1 LGRKKSEKSF
11 AGVSIDIL
19 DGLAKLR
26 LARDLQSNGALL
38 SFRNLIWQVKAARF
52 ARCQEEVTMATL
64 AKAAPQP
71 IPRIAPREDLNPY
84 RIAQIQ
90 FDIAA
95 EYLKLDQGLRQ
106 ILRTPKRILEVSIPT
121 KMDNGQVKVFS
132 GYRVQHNVA
141 RGPAKGGIRY
151 HPAVTLDEVK
161 ALAAWMTWKTAT
173 VNIPYGGGK
182 GGVICDPKRMT
193 KSELER
199 MTRRYTSEILPIIGP
214 ERDIPAPDMYTDAQ
228 TMAWIMDT
236 YSMTKGYS
244 TLGVVTGKPLSI
256 GGSEGRNE
264 ATARGCLVAVEE
276 ACRVKKMSL
285 RGTSVAIQ
293 GFGNAGSLAAKL
305 FAEKKAR
312 IVAISDSRGGVFN
325 SRGIDPLKAMRY
337 KERSGTVVGMPGTSR
352 ISNDELLTMKCD
364 ILIPAALENVI
375 TLNNADQIKAK
386 IVAEA
391 ANGPTTPHA
400 DEVLARKGIMLLPDI
415 LANAGGVTVSYFEWV
430 QDLQSFFWSEAEV
443 NAKLESVMR
452 RAFTEVHESARKH
465 RTHMRTG
472 AYCLAVGRV
481 ADATLVRGLFP

>member
-1 LGRKKSEKSF
+1 M
-11 AGVSIDIL
+11 AIV
-19 DGLAKLR
+19 AKP
-26 LARDLQSNGALL
+26 AN
-38 SFRNLIWQVKAARF
+38 N
-52 ARCQEEVTMATL
+52 
-64 AKAAPQP
+64 QP

-84 RIAQIQ
+84 RISQIQ

-106 ILRTPKRILEVSIPT
+106 ILRAPKRVLEVSVPT
-121 KMDNGQVKVFS
+121 KMDNGQIKVFT
-132 GYRVQHNVA
+132 GFRVQHNVA

-161 ALAAWMTWKTAT
+161 ALAMWMTWKTAT

-182 GGVICDPKRMT
+182 GGVICDPKRMS

-199 MTRRYTSEILPIIGP
+199 MTRRFASEIFPIIGP
-214 ERDIPAPDMYTDAQ
+214 EQDIPAPDVYTDSQ

-244 TLGVVTGKPLSI
+244 SLGVVTGKPISI

-264 ATARGCLVAVEE
+264 ATARGCLIAVEE
-276 ACRVKKMSL
+276 ACKLKKIPL
-285 RGTSVAIQ
+285 RGASVAIQ
-293 GFGNAGSLAAKL
+293 GFGNAGSIAAKL
-305 FAEKKAR
+305 FSEKKAR
-312 IVAISDSRGGVFN
+312 VVAISDSRGGVFN

-352 ISNDELLTMKCD
+352 ISNDDLLAMKCD

-386 IVAEA
+386 IIAEA

-400 DEVLARKGIMLLPDI
+400 DEVLARKNIMVIPDI
-415 LANAGGVTVSYFEWV
+415 LANSGGVTVSYFEWV

-443 NAKLESVMR
+443 NAKLESVIR
-452 RAFTEVHESARKH
+452 RAFHEVHESARKH
-465 RTHMRTG
+465 RTHLRTG
-472 AYCLAVGRV
+472 AYALAVGRV

>member
-1 LGRKKSEKSF
+1 M
-11 AGVSIDIL
+11 AIV
-19 DGLAKLR
+19 AKPGS
-26 LARDLQSNGALL
+26 LQ
-38 SFRNLIWQVKAARF
+38 V
-52 ARCQEEVTMATL
+52 
-64 AKAAPQP
+64 PP
-71 IPRIAPREDLNPY
+71 PRIAPREDLNPY

-95 EYLKLDQGLRQ
+95 EHLKLDPGMRQ
-106 ILRTPKRILEVSIPT
+106 VLRTPKRVLEVSIPT
-121 KMDNGQVKVFS
+121 KMDNGQVKVFT
-132 GYRVQHNVA
+132 GFRVQHNVA

-151 HPAVTLDEVK
+151 HPGVTLDEVK
-161 ALAAWMTWKTAT
+161 ALATWMTWKTAT
-173 VNIPYGGGK
+173 VNIPFGGGK
-182 GGVICDPKRMT
+182 GGVICDPKRMS
-193 KSELER
+193 KPELER
-199 MTRRYTSEILPIIGP
+199 MTRRFAFEILPIIGP
-214 ERDIPAPDMYTDAQ
+214 EQDIPAPDVYTDSQ

-244 TLGVVTGKPLSI
+244 SLGVVTGKPISI

-276 ACRVKKMSL
+276 ACKVKKMSL
-285 RGTSVAIQ
+285 RGASVAIQ
-293 GFGNAGSLAAKL
+293 GFGNAGSVAARL
-305 FAEKKAR
+305 FTEKKAR
-312 IVAISDSRGGVFN
+312 VIAISDSRGGVFN

-352 ISNDELLTMKCD
+352 ISNDDLLTMKCD

-375 TLNNADQIKAK
+375 TLNNAEQIKAK

-400 DEVLARKGIMLLPDI
+400 DEVLARRGVMVLPDI

-430 QDLQSFFWSEAEV
+430 QDLQSFFWSESEV
-443 NAKLESVMR
+443 NAKLEGVIR
-452 RAFTEVHESARKH
+452 RAFQEVHDSSRKH

-472 AYCLAVGRV
+472 AYALAVGRV

>member
-1 LGRKKSEKSF
+1 
-11 AGVSIDIL
+11 
-19 DGLAKLR
+19 
-26 LARDLQSNGALL
+26 
-38 SFRNLIWQVKAARF
+38 
-52 ARCQEEVTMATL
+52 M
-64 AKAAPQP
+64 
-71 IPRIAPREDLNPY
+71 
-84 RIAQIQ
+84 
-90 FDIAA
+90 
-95 EYLKLDQGLRQ
+95 
-106 ILRTPKRILEVSIPT
+106 
-121 KMDNGQVKVFS
+121 
-132 GYRVQHNVA
+132 
-141 RGPAKGGIRY
+141 
-151 HPAVTLDEVK
+151 
-161 ALAAWMTWKTAT
+161 
-173 VNIPYGGGK
+173 PYGGGK

-193 KSELER
+193 KPELER

-214 ERDIPAPDMYTDAQ
+214 EQDIPAPDMYTDSQ

-276 ACRVKKMSL
+276 ACRVKKMSV
-285 RGTSVAIQ
+285 RGSSVAIQ

-312 IVAISDSRGGVFN
+312 VIAISDSRGGVFN

-452 RAFTEVHESARKH
+452 RAFQEVHESARKH

>member
-1 LGRKKSEKSF
+1 
-11 AGVSIDIL
+11 
-19 DGLAKLR
+19 
-26 LARDLQSNGALL
+26 
-38 SFRNLIWQVKAARF
+38 
-52 ARCQEEVTMATL
+52 MATL

-106 ILRTPKRILEVSIPT
+106 ILRTPKRVLEVSIPT
-121 KMDNGQVKVFS
+121 KMDNGQVKVFT

-193 KSELER
+193 KPELER

-214 ERDIPAPDMYTDAQ
+214 ERDIPAPDMYTDSQ

-276 ACRVKKMSL
+276 ACRVKKMSI
-285 RGTSVAIQ
+285 RGASVAIQ

-312 IVAISDSRGGVFN
+312 VVAISDSRGGVFN

-352 ISNDELLTMKCD
+352 ISNDELLALKCD

-452 RAFTEVHESARKH
+452 RAFHEVHESARKH

>member
-1 LGRKKSEKSF
+1 
-11 AGVSIDIL
+11 
-19 DGLAKLR
+19 
-26 LARDLQSNGALL
+26 
-38 SFRNLIWQVKAARF
+38 
-52 ARCQEEVTMATL
+52 MATV

-71 IPRIAPREDLNPY
+71 VPRIAPREDLNPY
-84 RIAQIQ
+84 RISQIQ

-95 EYLKLDQGLRQ
+95 EYLKLDPGLRQ
-106 ILRTPKRILEVSIPT
+106 VLRTPKRILEVSIPT
-121 KMDNGQVKVFS
+121 KMDNGQIKVFS
-132 GYRVQHNVA
+132 GYRVQHNIA

-151 HPAVTLDEVK
+151 HPAVTLDEVR

-182 GGVICDPKRMT
+182 GGVICDPKRMS
-193 KSELER
+193 KAELER
-199 MTRRYTSEILPIIGP
+199 MTRRFASEILPIIGP
-214 ERDIPAPDMYTDAQ
+214 ERDIPAPDVYTDSQ

-236 YSMTKGYS
+236 YSMTVGYS
-244 TLGVVTGKPLSI
+244 ALGVVTGKPLSI
-256 GGSEGRNE
+256 GGSEGRHE
-264 ATARGCLVAVEE
+264 ATARGCLFVTEE
-276 ACRVKKMSL
+276 ACRVKKMPM
-285 RGTSVAIQ
+285 RGATVAIQ

-312 IVAISDSRGGVFN
+312 IIAISDSRGGVFN
-325 SRGIDPLKAMRY
+325 SRGIDPLKAARY

-352 ISNDELLTMKCD
+352 ISNDDLLTMKCD

-400 DEVLARKGIMLLPDI
+400 DEVLARKGITLLPDI

-430 QDLQSFFWSEAEV
+430 QDLQSFFWSETEV
-443 NAKLESVMR
+443 NAKLETVMK
-452 RAFTEVHESARKH
+452 RAFNEVHETARKH
-465 RTHMRTG
+465 RTHLRTG